1 MGFQSAVH
9 VFLPMLWIIGSVL
22 LHWWRQQCQMRGHLQ
37 QYPASESFSKWHVL
51 DYHCS
56 WKKQTPASNIVKR
69 WRGFCIVEYHLQT
82 TGLESWVTQLS
93 LVMVAW
99 DGKCMTRQT
108 TGMLMANKSKV
119 SRSEWV
125 TGKPA
130 KLNVARPKPLVRVS
144 FGTQRWLLRRQTVL
158 CSHKTKQKNR
168 RLNSQSK

>member
-1 MGFQSAVH
+1 MKKRHTGKTGKWGSRVQSMCFFPCFEQLSAECA
-9 VFLPMLWIIGSVL
+9 LS
-22 LHWWRQQCQMRGHLQ
+22 LHWRRQQCQMRGHLQ

-99 DGKCMTRQT
+99 DGKCMNKTNNWYVNGLIRTRFLDQNES
-108 TGMLMANKSKV
+108 LENQ
-119 SRSEWV
+119 
-125 TGKPA
+125 
-130 KLNVARPKPLVRVS
+130 LN
-144 FGTQRWLLRRQTVL
+144 
-158 CSHKTKQKNR
+158 
-168 RLNSQSK
+168 